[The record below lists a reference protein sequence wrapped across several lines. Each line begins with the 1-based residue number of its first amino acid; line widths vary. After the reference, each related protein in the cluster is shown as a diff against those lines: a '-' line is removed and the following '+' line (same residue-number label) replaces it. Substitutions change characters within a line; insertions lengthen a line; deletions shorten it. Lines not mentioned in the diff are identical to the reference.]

1 MKPILIKK
9 PRVFGMLSPMSSVAD
24 SNAVTQFRPRR
35 QGPEALMQDIVAGH
49 VPELFNRNIHSW
61 TASSL
66 PLGAGIPDLVVVS
79 YYPQV
84 FALTNVDLADAQI
97 LAYLRAVGKARLE
110 TIAERIG
117 ASPKKLST
125 RLSSLIDAEA
135 IRTSANTFSL
145 SPLWRQILPEI
156 ITIEVKISNWQRAI
170 EQAARN
176 RIFAHLSFVALP
188 EKVAERIRTEPLI
201 RDLGIGL
208 ISVSEDAGATVIRKP
223 RRTRPS
229 VWTYYYRLASILA
242 RSRSH

>member
-1 MKPILIKK
+1 
-9 PRVFGMLSPMSSVAD
+9 
-24 SNAVTQFRPRR
+24 
-35 QGPEALMQDIVAGH
+35 MQDIVAWH
-49 VPELFNRNIHSW
+49 VPALFNRNINSW
-61 TASSL
+61 TAASL

-79 YYPQV
+79 YCPQV
-84 FALTNVDLADAQI
+84 FALSNVDLNDAQI

-117 ASPKKLST
+117 TSPTKLST

-135 IRTSANTFSL
+135 IRTTSNTFSL

-156 ITIEVKISNWQRAI
+156 ISIEVKISNWQKAI

-188 EKVAERIRTEPLI
+188 EKVAERIRTESLI

-208 ISVSEDAGATVIRKP
+208 ISVSEDAVPTVIRKP
-223 RRTRPS
+223 RRTRPT
-229 VWTYYYRLASILA
+229 VWTYYYRLASILV